1 MYFATVL
8 TTVRVLP
15 LFLTFSLIRSSTFT
29 VSTFG
34 VRSYS
39 DHRYWSMQT
48 FDSAHAST
56 ASELTAG
63 LAAFCT
69 GSGGGGSDKA
79 ALPLPVSVPEAPCS
93 PSAVGAS
100 ACSTPAVAEPRPVS
114 PAATQP
120 ARATLPYNAANAA
133 SRRGLFTPSLS
144 SFFAIRC
151 HSPVPQAVPSSS
163 LHVANRNHGRAWALV
178 GPDCDA
184 AVRQKLRN

>member
-1 MYFATVL
+1 AAFGSFHPKSSVMYFATVL

-69 GSGGGGSDKA
+69 GSGG
-79 ALPLPVSVPEAPCS
+79 L
-93 PSAVGAS
+93 
-100 ACSTPAVAEPRPVS
+100 T
-114 PAATQP
+114 
-120 ARATLPYNAANAA
+120 AANCTGGVAA
-133 SRRGLFTPSLS
+133 CG
-144 SFFAIRC
+144 I
-151 HSPVPQAVPSSS
+151 
-163 LHVANRNHGRAWALV
+163 G
-178 GPDCDA
+178 GG
-184 AVRQKLRN
+184 